1 MLFTYKSTDKKGKI
15 KKGEIQA
22 LNINEARNKLLLRQD
37 AVISLEPI
45 SKKKKKGKSTIVF
58 GRIKS
63 IEKVMLAKHLS
74 VMIKAGMAIDHALE
88 VLADNSSPLMSKKL
102 KEVLQDIKQGN
113 SLSSAL
119 KKYPKDFDILF
130 INMISV
136 GEAGGTLAKNL
147 NLLSIQQRKSYDLKN
162 KIKAASMYPAL
173 ILLAIIGLIIVVSI
187 FVLPKIINFFTTLN
201 VELPLSTKILIGSA
215 KFLTGNWLLLLIIFL
230 IIIIGI
236 QLMKR
241 FDNTRLLLHL
251 FILKIPFV
259 NKLVGNINIALF
271 CRTLS
276 SLLDSGISIDK
287 ALQITSQTVT
297 NDSYKKE
304 ISIVYH
310 NILKGNSLADSLS
323 NREYFPSLVS
333 QMSKVG
339 ERSGNLSENLDYLA
353 DFYETEVDT
362 ITKNLST
369 ILEPALLI
377 FIGLVVGFV
386 AMSIINPIYE
396 LTSRVGG

>member
-1 MLFTYKSTDKKGKI
+1 MLFNYKSTDKKGKI

-22 LNINEARNKLLLRQD
+22 LNINEARNKLLLKQD
-37 AVISLEPI
+37 SVISLEPAN
-45 SKKKKKGKSTIVF
+45 KKKKKGSSIVF

-63 IEKVMLAKHLS
+63 LEKVMLAKHLS
-74 VMIKAGMAIDHALE
+74 VMIKAGMAIDHAIE
-88 VLADNSSPLMSKKL
+88 VLSDNSSPLMSKKL

-119 KKYPKDFDILF
+119 KKHPKDFDILF

-136 GEAGGTLAKNL
+136 GEAGGTLDKNL
-147 NLLSIQQRKSYDLKN
+147 NLLSIQQRKSHDLKN
-162 KIKAASMYPAL
+162 KIKAASMYPML
-173 ILLAIIGLIIVVSI
+173 ILLSVIGLIIVVSI

-215 KFLTGNWLLLLIIFL
+215 QFLTGNYLLLFIIF
-230 IIIIGI
+230 IIIIIAI
-236 QLMKR
+236 QMMKR
-241 FDNTRLLLHL
+241 FDNTRLILHSS
-251 FILKIPFV
+251 FLKIPFIG
-259 NKLVGNINIALF
+259 KLISNINIALF

-276 SLLDSGISIDK
+276 SLLGSGISIDK

-297 NDSYKKE
+297 NDSYKKQ
-304 ISIVYH
+304 IGIVYH

-323 NREYFPSLVS
+323 NREYFTSLVS
-333 QMSKVG
+333 QMSRVG

-362 ITKNLST
+362 TTKNLST